1 MVLVKKS
8 YKTGISFGLVSG
20 VLTTLGL
27 LVGLGVGTQSR
38 EVIIGGILTIA
49 VADAL
54 SDAFGV
60 HLSQESSG
68 ENSKKQVWESTIST
82 LLSKF
87 LLALTFLIPVLIFDT
102 KTARIIDIIWGFV
115 VITLISFLSSI
126 LNRVEKKELISAV
139 LEHVLLFIFTITLSY
154 LIGTFIDKKF

>member
-1 MVLVKKS
+1 MVSVKKS

-27 LVGLGVGTQSR
+27 LIGLGVGTQSK

-87 LLALTFLIPVLIFDT
+87 LLALTFLIPVLIFDI
-102 KTARIIDIIWGFV
+102 KTARIIDIVWGFV

>member
-27 LVGLGVGTQSR
+27 LVGLGVGTQSK

-60 HLSQESSG
+60 HLSQESAG

-87 LLALTFLIPVLIFDT
+87 LLALTFLIPVLIFDI
-102 KTARIIDIIWGFV
+102 KTARTVDIIWGFV

>member
-27 LVGLGVGTQSR
+27 LIGLGVGTQSK

-60 HLSQESSG
+60 HLSQESTG
-68 ENSKKQVWESTIST
+68 ENSKKQIWESTIST
-82 LLSKF
+82 FLSKF
-87 LLALTFLIPVLIFDT
+87 LLSLTFLIPVLVFDI
-102 KTARIIDIIWGFV
+102 KTARIIDIVWGFV

-139 LEHVLLFIFTITLSY
+139 LEHVLLFIFTVTLSY

>member
-1 MVLVKKS
+1 VVLVKKS

-27 LVGLGVGTQSR
+27 LIGLGVGTQSK

-60 HLSQESSG
+60 HLSQESTG
-68 ENSKKQVWESTIST
+68 ENSKKQIWESTIST
-82 LLSKF
+82 FLSKF
-87 LLALTFLIPVLIFDT
+87 LLALTFLIPVLIFDI
-102 KTARIIDIIWGFV
+102 KTARIIDIVWGFV
-115 VITLISFLSSI
+115 VITLISLLSSI

-139 LEHVLLFIFTITLSY
+139 LEHVLLFIFTVTLSY

>member
-1 MVLVKKS
+1 MVSVKKS

-60 HLSQESSG
+60 HLSQESAG

-87 LLALTFLIPVLIFDT
+87 LLALTFLIPVLIFDI
-102 KTARIIDIIWGFV
+102 KTAGTVDIIWGFV

>member
-27 LVGLGVGTQSR
+27 LIGLGVGTQSK

-82 LLSKF
+82 FLSKF

-102 KTARIIDIIWGFV
+102 KTARIIDIVWGFV

>member
-1 MVLVKKS
+1 MVSVKKS

-60 HLSQESSG
+60 HLSQESAG

>member
-68 ENSKKQVWESTIST
+68 ENSKKQVWESTFST
-82 LLSKF
+82 FLSKF

-102 KTARIIDIIWGFV
+102 KTARIIDIVWGFV

-126 LNRVEKKELISAV
+126 INRVEKKELISAI
-139 LEHVLLFIFTITLSY
+139 LEHVLLFIFTVTLSY

>member
-68 ENSKKQVWESTIST
+68 ENSKKQVWESTFST
-82 LLSKF
+82 FLSKF

-102 KTARIIDIIWGFV
+102 KTARIIDIVWGFV

-126 LNRVEKKELISAV
+126 INRVEKKELISAI

>member
-68 ENSKKQVWESTIST
+68 ENSKKTGLGIYIFH
-82 LLSKF
+82 LSFKVSF
-87 LLALTFLIPVLIFDT
+87 SSDIFNSR
-102 KTARIIDIIWGFV
+102 AYF
-115 VITLISFLSSI
+115 
-126 LNRVEKKELISAV
+126 
-139 LEHVLLFIFTITLSY
+139 
-154 LIGTFIDKKF
+154 

>member
-1 MVLVKKS
+1 MVSVKKS

-27 LVGLGVGTQSR
+27 LIGLGVGTQSK

-60 HLSQESSG
+60 HLSQESTG
-68 ENSKKQVWESTIST
+68 ENSKKQIWESTIST
-82 LLSKF
+82 FLSKF
-87 LLALTFLIPVLIFDT
+87 LLALTFLIPVLIFDI
-102 KTARIIDIIWGFV
+102 KTARIIDIVWGFV

>member
-1 MVLVKKS
+1 VVLVKKS

-87 LLALTFLIPVLIFDT
+87 LLALTFLIPVLIFDI
-102 KTARIIDIIWGFV
+102 KTARIIDIVWGFV

-139 LEHVLLFIFTITLSY
+139 LEHVLLFIFTVTLSY

>member
-1 MVLVKKS
+1 VVLVKKS

-27 LVGLGVGTQSR
+27 LIGLGVGTQSK

-60 HLSQESSG
+60 HLSQESAG
-68 ENSKKQVWESTIST
+68 GNSKRQVWESTIST
-82 LLSKF
+82 FLSKF
-87 LLALTFLIPVLIFDT
+87 LLALTFLIPVLIFDI
-102 KTARIIDIIWGFV
+102 KTARIIDIVWGFV

>member
-1 MVLVKKS
+1 MVLIKKS

-27 LVGLGVGTQSR
+27 LIGLGVGTQSK

-60 HLSQESSG
+60 HLSQESTG
-68 ENSKKQVWESTIST
+68 ENSKKQIWESTIST
-82 LLSKF
+82 FLSKF
-87 LLALTFLIPVLIFDT
+87 LLALTFLIPVLIFDI
-102 KTARIIDIIWGFV
+102 KTARIIDIVWGFV

-139 LEHVLLFIFTITLSY
+139 LEHVLLFIFTVTLSY

>member
-27 LVGLGVGTQSR
+27 LIGLGVGTQSK

>member
-1 MVLVKKS
+1 M
-8 YKTGISFGLVSG
+8 
-20 VLTTLGL
+20 
-27 LVGLGVGTQSR
+27 VGLGVGTQSR

-60 HLSQESSG
+60 HLSQESAG

-82 LLSKF
+82 FLSKF
-87 LLALTFLIPVLIFDT
+87 LLALTFLIPVLIFDI
-102 KTARIIDIIWGFV
+102 KTVDIDIIWGFV

-139 LEHVLLFIFTITLSY
+139 LEHVLLFIFTVTLSY

>member
-87 LLALTFLIPVLIFDT
+87 LLALTFLIPVLIFDI
-102 KTARIIDIIWGFV
+102 KTARIIDIVWGFV

-139 LEHVLLFIFTITLSY
+139 LEHVLLFIFTVTLSY

>member
-1 MVLVKKS
+1 
-8 YKTGISFGLVSG
+8 
-20 VLTTLGL
+20 

-60 HLSQESSG
+60 HLSQESAG

-82 LLSKF
+82 FLSKF
-87 LLALTFLIPVLIFDT
+87 LLALTFLIPVLIFDI
-102 KTARIIDIIWGFV
+102 KTVDIDIIWGFV

-139 LEHVLLFIFTITLSY
+139 LEHVLLFIFTVTLSY

>member
-87 LLALTFLIPVLIFDT
+87 LLALTFLIPVLIFDI
-102 KTARIIDIIWGFV
+102 KTARTVDIIWGFV

-139 LEHVLLFIFTITLSY
+139 LEHVLLFIFTVTLSY